1 MFGTKIEIHSYFL
14 KTRREC
20 FRKPQTIQNWT
31 TNLLIPA
38 VPFSDHSKIMLEYS
52 TFDLI
57 QQELQFWWSFLKSK
71 HKRYRTILFIQCY
84 EIALSLIKL
93 SFDCNELKLMID
105 LDERSHPFSWENYT
119 SATRTFIWLPNQLN
133 MVLIFWRLEWKIL
146 NLKISRMNLV

>member
-20 FRKPQTIQNWT
+20 FGKPHTIRNWT

-38 VPFSDHSKIMLEYS
+38 VPLSNHSKIMLEYS

-57 QQELQFWWSFLKSK
+57 QQELQHLSSK
-71 HKRYRTILFIQCY
+71 VNKRYRTIFFIQCY

-93 SFDCNELKLMID
+93 ELSFDCNELKRTVKKDPILSPEKITLPRHELSFD
-105 LDERSHPFSWENYT
+105 YRISITCFSY
-119 SATRTFIWLPNQLN
+119 FGD
-133 MVLIFWRLEWKIL
+133 
-146 NLKISRMNLV
+146 

>member
-20 FRKPQTIQNWT
+20 FRKPHTIRNWT

-38 VPFSDHSKIMLEYS
+38 VLLSDHSKIMLEYS

-57 QQELQFWWSFLKSK
+57 QQELQHLSSK
-71 HKRYRTILFIQCY
+71 VNKRYRTIFFIQCY

-93 SFDCNELKLMID
+93 ELSFDCNELKRTVKKDPILSPEKITLPRHELSFD
-105 LDERSHPFSWENYT
+105 YRISITWFSY
-119 SATRTFIWLPNQLN
+119 FGD
-133 MVLIFWRLEWKIL
+133 
-146 NLKISRMNLV
+146 

>member
-20 FRKPQTIQNWT
+20 FGKPHTIQNWT

-38 VPFSDHSKIMLEYS
+38 VPLSNHSKIMLEYS

-57 QQELQFWWSFLKSK
+57 QQELQHLSSK
-71 HKRYRTILFIQCY
+71 VNKGYRTIFFIQCY

-93 SFDCNELKLMID
+93 ELSFDCNELKRTVKKDPILSPEKITLPRHELSFD
-105 LDERSHPFSWENYT
+105 YRISITCFSY
-119 SATRTFIWLPNQLN
+119 FGD
-133 MVLIFWRLEWKIL
+133 
-146 NLKISRMNLV
+146 

>member
-20 FRKPQTIQNWT
+20 FRKPHTIQNWT

-38 VPFSDHSKIMLEYS
+38 VPLSDHSKIMLEYS

-57 QQELQFWWSFLKSK
+57 QQELQHLSSK
-71 HKRYRTILFIQCY
+71 VNKRYRTIFFIQCY

-93 SFDCNELKLMID
+93 ELSFDCNELKRTVKKDPILSPEKITLPRHELSFD
-105 LDERSHPFSWENYT
+105 YRISITWFSY
-119 SATRTFIWLPNQLN
+119 FGD
-133 MVLIFWRLEWKIL
+133 
-146 NLKISRMNLV
+146 

>member
-20 FRKPQTIQNWT
+20 FGKPHTIQNWT

-38 VPFSDHSKIMLEYS
+38 VPLSNHSKIMLEYS

-57 QQELQFWWSFLKSK
+57 QQELQHLSSK
-71 HKRYRTILFIQCY
+71 VNKRYRTIFFIQCY

-93 SFDCNELKLMID
+93 ELSFDCNELKRTVKKDPILSPEKITLPRHELSFD
-105 LDERSHPFSWENYT
+105 YRISITWFSY
-119 SATRTFIWLPNQLN
+119 FGD
-133 MVLIFWRLEWKIL
+133 
-146 NLKISRMNLV
+146 

>member
-20 FRKPQTIQNWT
+20 FGKPQTIQNWT

-38 VPFSDHSKIMLEYS
+38 VPLSDHSKIMLEYS

-57 QQELQFWWSFLKSK
+57 QQELQHLSSK
-71 HKRYRTILFIQCY
+71 VNKRYRTIFFIQCY

-93 SFDCNELKLMID
+93 ELSFDCNELKRTVKKDPILSPEKITLPRHELSFD
-105 LDERSHPFSWENYT
+105 YRISITWFSY
-119 SATRTFIWLPNQLN
+119 FGD
-133 MVLIFWRLEWKIL
+133 
-146 NLKISRMNLV
+146 

>member
-20 FRKPQTIQNWT
+20 FGKPHTIQNWT

-38 VPFSDHSKIMLEYS
+38 VPLSNHSKIMLEYS

-57 QQELQFWWSFLKSK
+57 QQELQHLSSK
-71 HKRYRTILFIQCY
+71 VNKRYRTIFFIQCY

-93 SFDCNELKLMID
+93 ELSFDCNELKRTVKKDPILSPEKITLPRHELSFD
-105 LDERSHPFSWENYT
+105 YRISITCFSY
-119 SATRTFIWLPNQLN
+119 
-133 MVLIFWRLEWKIL
+133 FWD
-146 NLKISRMNLV
+146 

>member
-20 FRKPQTIQNWT
+20 FGKPHTIQNWT

-38 VPFSDHSKIMLEYS
+38 VPLSNHSKIMLEYS

-57 QQELQFWWSFLKSK
+57 QQELQHLSSK
-71 HKRYRTILFIQCY
+71 VNKRYRTIFFIQCY

-93 SFDCNELKLMID
+93 ELSFDCNELKRTVKKDPILSPEKITLPRHKLSFD
-105 LDERSHPFSWENYT
+105 YRISITCFSY
-119 SATRTFIWLPNQLN
+119 FGD
-133 MVLIFWRLEWKIL
+133 
-146 NLKISRMNLV
+146 

>member
-20 FRKPQTIQNWT
+20 FRKPHTIQNWT

-38 VPFSDHSKIMLEYS
+38 VPLSDHSKIMLEYS

-71 HKRYRTILFIQCY
+71 HKRYRTIFFIQCY

-93 SFDCNELKLMID
+93 ELSFDCNELKRTVKKDPILSPEKITLPRHELSFD
-105 LDERSHPFSWENYT
+105 YRISITWFSY
-119 SATRTFIWLPNQLN
+119 FGD
-133 MVLIFWRLEWKIL
+133 
-146 NLKISRMNLV
+146 

>member
-20 FRKPQTIQNWT
+20 FGKPQTIQNWT

-38 VPFSDHSKIMLEYS
+38 VPLSNHSKIMLEYS

-57 QQELQFWWSFLKSK
+57 QQELQHLSSKVNISDTERYFLFS
-71 HKRYRTILFIQCY
+71 IY

-93 SFDCNELKLMID
+93 ELSFDCNELKRTVKKDPILSPEKITLPRHELSFD
-105 LDERSHPFSWENYT
+105 YRISITWFSY
-119 SATRTFIWLPNQLN
+119 FGD
-133 MVLIFWRLEWKIL
+133 
-146 NLKISRMNLV
+146 